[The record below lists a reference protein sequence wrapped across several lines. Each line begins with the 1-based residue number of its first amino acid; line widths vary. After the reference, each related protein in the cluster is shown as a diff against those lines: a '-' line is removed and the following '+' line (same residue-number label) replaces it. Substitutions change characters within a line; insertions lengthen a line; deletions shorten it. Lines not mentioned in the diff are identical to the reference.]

1 MGTATPPWYGCPGQ
15 LAHPYLIFNIMA
27 KSKGFFGLRSGSTKN
42 FTFSELNGQQI
53 TKERVYKVKN
63 PRTLQQMRQRMV
75 MATVSAAYSYLKEI
89 CDHSFEG
96 FGVGSPC
103 MSEFMRLNLDALK
116 AKAQNDAAVVAFNA
130 YQDKNINP
138 VPFMVSKGSL
148 NEIVPTITDGKLAWS
163 TPKNDADTTTAE
175 GIYAAL
181 GLNQGDMVTFILC
194 GGDLINDAALTFAP
208 QPLAITRLHANKQ
221 GAVSTLADAFTVESN
236 NQGNINIDFNLGSN
250 IVFEAACDKLVM
262 GAVIISRK
270 AADKWLR
277 SNATM
282 IVKTGIPA
290 TTVSRQLATYPV
302 ERDLILNGSGLAK
315 GSSTSSL
322 PKPSLSLSA
331 SSVSISTPNG
341 TANAPTLTGAPSGAT
356 VTYSIANSNVATIN
370 PYTGVATAKAN
381 GSTLVTISVGATE
394 TTGATSIAYTL
405 NVTGQSSDA
414 GSGGGGDGEGE

>member
-1 MGTATPPWYGCPGQ
+1 
-15 LAHPYLIFNIMA
+15 MA

-42 FTFSELNGQQI
+42 FTFSELNGQQV

-103 MSEFMRLNLDALK
+103 MAEFMRLNLDALK
-116 AKAQNDAAVVAFNA
+116 GKAQNDAAVIAFNA

-148 NEIVPTITDGKLAWS
+148 NEIVPTIAENKLSWS
-163 TPKNDADTTTAE
+163 TAKGDADTTTAE

-194 GGDLINDAALTFAP
+194 GGDFVSNAALTFAP

-221 GAVSTLADAFTVESN
+221 GAVSSLANAFTVESN
-236 NQGNINIDFNLGSN
+236 NQGNINVDFNMGAN
-250 IVFEAACDKLVM
+250 IVFEATCDKLVM

-282 IVKTGIPA
+282 VVKTGIPA
-290 TTVSRQLATYPV
+290 TSVSRQLATYPV
-302 ERDLILNGSGLAK
+302 ERDLILNGSGLDK

-331 SSVSISTPNG
+331 SSVDIKTPGG
-341 TANAPTLTGAPSGAT
+341 TAKAPTMSGAPAGAA

-370 PYTGVATAKAN
+370 PTSGVATAKAN
-381 GSTLVTISVGATE
+381 GTTLVTISVGATE
-394 TTGATSIAYTL
+394 TTGATTISYTL
-405 NVTGQSSDA
+405 NVTGQSSNA
-414 GSGGGGDGEGE
+414 NPGGGGGDAE

>member
-1 MGTATPPWYGCPGQ
+1 
-15 LAHPYLIFNIMA
+15 MA

-53 TKERVYKVKN
+53 TKERVYRVKN

-96 FGVGSPC
+96 FGVGSQC

-116 AKAQNDAAVVAFNA
+116 AKAQNDAALVAFNA

-138 VPFMVSKGSL
+138 IPFMVSKGSL
-148 NEIVPTITDGKLAWS
+148 NEIVPTIADGKLSWS
-163 TPKNDADTTTAE
+163 TPKNDADTTNAE

-181 GLNQGDMVTFILC
+181 GINRGDMVTFILG
-194 GGDLINDAALTFAP
+194 GGDFINDAALTFAP

-236 NQGNINIDFNLGSN
+236 NMGNINVDFNLGSN

-282 IVKTGIPA
+282 IVKTGIP
-290 TTVSRQLATYPV
+290 TTSVSRQLATYPV
-302 ERDLILNGSGLAK
+302 ERDLILNGSGLDK

-331 SSVSISTPNG
+331 STVTISAKGG
-341 TANAPTLTGAPSGAT
+341 TANPPTLTGKPAGAA
-356 VTYSIANSNVATIN
+356 VTYSIANSNVASIN
-370 PYTGVATAKAN
+370 PTSGVATAKAN
-381 GSTLVTISVGATE
+381 GTTLVTISVGATE

-414 GSGGGGDGEGE
+414 NPGGSGGGDGE

>member
-1 MGTATPPWYGCPGQ
+1 
-15 LAHPYLIFNIMA
+15 MA

-75 MATVSAAYSYLKEI
+75 MASVSAAYSYLKEI

-96 FGVGSPC
+96 LGVGSPC
-103 MSEFMRLNLDALK
+103 MSEFMRVNIDALK
-116 AKAQNDAAVVAFNA
+116 AKAQNDAAVIAFNA

-148 NEIVPTITDGKLAWS
+148 NEIIPTIAEGKLSWS
-163 TPKNDADTTTAE
+163 TPKNNADTTTAE

-194 GGDLINDAALTFAP
+194 GGDFVSNAALTFAP
-208 QPLAITRLHANKQ
+208 QPLAITRLHADKQ
-221 GAVSTLADAFTVESN
+221 GVVSSLANAFTVESN
-236 NQGNINIDFNLGSN
+236 NQGNINVDFNMGAN
-250 IVFEAACDKLVM
+250 IVFEATCDKLVM

-282 IVKTGIPA
+282 VVKAGIPT

-331 SSVSISTPNG
+331 SSVSISTQGG
-341 TANAPTLTGAPSGAT
+341 TANAPTLSGAPAGAA

-370 PYTGVATAKAN
+370 PSTGVATAKAN

-405 NVTGQSSDA
+405 NVTGQQTDA
-414 GSGGGGDGEGE
+414 NPGGGGSGDGE

>member
-1 MGTATPPWYGCPGQ
+1 
-15 LAHPYLIFNIMA
+15 MA

-138 VPFMVSKGSL
+138 VPFMVAKGSL
-148 NEIVPTITDGKLAWS
+148 NEIVPTIADGKLAWS

-175 GIYAAL
+175 GIYTAL

-194 GGDLINDAALTFAP
+194 GGDFVSNAALTFAP
-208 QPLAITRLHANKQ
+208 QPLAITRLHADKQ
-221 GAVSTLADAFTVESN
+221 GAVSSLASAFTVESN
-236 NQGNINIDFNLGSN
+236 NLGNIHVDFNMGANLV
-250 IVFEAACDKLVM
+250 IEATCDKLVM

-282 IVKTGIPA
+282 VVKTGIP
-290 TTVSRQLATYPV
+290 TTSVSRQLATYPV

-331 SSVSISTPNG
+331 SSVSITTPNG
-341 TANAPTLTGAPSGAT
+341 TANAPTLSGAPSGAS
-356 VTYSIANSNVATIN
+356 VTYSIANSKVATIN
-370 PYTGVATAKAN
+370 PSTGVASAKAN
-381 GSTLVTISVGATE
+381 GKTLVTISVGATE
-394 TTGATSIAYTL
+394 TTGATSITYIL
-405 NVTGQSSDA
+405 NVTGQSSDVEP
-414 GSGGGGDGEGE
+414 GGGDGE

>member
-1 MGTATPPWYGCPGQ
+1 
-15 LAHPYLIFNIMA
+15 MA

-103 MSEFMRLNLDALK
+103 MGEFMRLNLDALK
-116 AKAQNDAAVVAFNA
+116 AKAKNDAAVVAFNA

-138 VPFMVSKGSL
+138 VPFMISKGSL
-148 NEIVPTITDGKLAWS
+148 NEIIPTIADSKLSWS
-163 TPKNDADTTTAE
+163 TPKNNADTTTAE

-194 GGDLINDAALTFAP
+194 GGDFVSNAALTFAP
-208 QPLAITRLHANKQ
+208 QPLAITRLHADKQ
-221 GAVSTLADAFTVESN
+221 GAVSSLANAFTIESN
-236 NQGNINIDFNLGSN
+236 NQGSINVDFSLGTN
-250 IVFEAACDKLVM
+250 IVFDVTCDKLVM

-282 IVKTGIPA
+282 VVKDGIP
-290 TTVSRQLATYPV
+290 TTSVSRQLATYPV

-341 TANAPTLTGAPSGAT
+341 TANAPTLTGAPSGAA
-356 VTYSIANSNVATIN
+356 VTYSIANSKVATIN
-370 PYTGVATAKAN
+370 PSTGVATAKAN

-405 NVTGQSSDA
+405 NVTGQSTNA
-414 GSGGGGDGEGE
+414 GQGGGGGNEGE

>member
-1 MGTATPPWYGCPGQ
+1 
-15 LAHPYLIFNIMA
+15 MA

-103 MSEFMRLNLDALK
+103 MGEFMRLNLDALK

-148 NEIVPTITDGKLAWS
+148 NEILPTIANSKLSWS
-163 TPKNDADTTTAE
+163 TPKNGADTTTAE

-181 GLNQGDMVTFILC
+181 GLNKGDMVTFILC
-194 GGDLINDAALTFAP
+194 GGDFVSNAALTFAP
-208 QPLAITRLHANKQ
+208 QPLAITRLHADKQ
-221 GAVSTLADAFTVESN
+221 GAVSSLANAFTIESN
-236 NQGNINIDFNLGSN
+236 NQGNINVDFSMGTN
-250 IVFEAACDKLVM
+250 IVFEATCDKLVM
-262 GAVIISRK
+262 GAIIISRK

-282 IVKTGIPA
+282 VVKTGIP
-290 TTVSRQLATYPV
+290 TTSVSRQLATYPV

-315 GSSTSSL
+315 GNSTSSL

-331 SSVSISTPNG
+331 SSVSITTQGG
-341 TANAPTLTGAPSGAT
+341 TANAPTLTGAPAGAA

-370 PYTGVATAKAN
+370 PSTGVATAKAN
-381 GSTLVTISVGATE
+381 GTTLVTISVGATE

-405 NVTGQSSDA
+405 NVTGQQTDA
-414 GSGGGGDGEGE
+414 NPGGGSTGDGE

>member
-1 MGTATPPWYGCPGQ
+1 
-15 LAHPYLIFNIMA
+15 MA

-116 AKAQNDAAVVAFNA
+116 AKAQNDAAVIAFNA

-148 NEIVPTITDGKLAWS
+148 NEIVPSITDGKLSWS

-194 GGDLINDAALTFAP
+194 GGDFVSNAALTFAP
-208 QPLAITRLHANKQ
+208 QPLAITRLHADKQ
-221 GAVSTLADAFTVESN
+221 GAVSSLANAFTVESN
-236 NQGNINIDFNLGSN
+236 NQGNINVDFNMGAN
-250 IVFEAACDKLVM
+250 IVFEATCDKLVM

-277 SNATM
+277 SNASM
-282 IVKTGIPA
+282 VVKAGIPA
-290 TTVSRQLATYPV
+290 TSVSRQLATYPV

-331 SSVSISTPNG
+331 NSVSISTQGG
-341 TANAPTLTGAPSGAT
+341 TANAPTLTGAPSGAA
-356 VTYSIANSNVATIN
+356 VTYSIANRNVATIN
-370 PYTGVATAKAN
+370 PSTGVATAKAN
-381 GSTLVTISVGATE
+381 GTTLVTISVGATA

-414 GSGGGGDGEGE
+414 NPGGGNSGDGE

>member
-1 MGTATPPWYGCPGQ
+1 
-15 LAHPYLIFNIMA
+15 MA

-96 FGVGSPC
+96 IGVGSPC
-103 MSEFMRLNLDALK
+103 MSEFMRVNLDALK
-116 AKAQNDAAVVAFNA
+116 SKAQNDAAVVAFNA

-138 VPFMVSKGSL
+138 VPFMVAKGSL
-148 NEIVPTITDGKLAWS
+148 NEIVPTIADGKLGWS
-163 TPKNDADTTTAE
+163 TPKGEADTTTAE

-194 GGDLINDAALTFAP
+194 GGDFINNAALTFAP
-208 QPLAITRLHANKQ
+208 QPLAITRLHADKQ
-221 GAVSTLADAFTVESN
+221 GAVSSLADAFTVESN
-236 NQGNINIDFNLGSN
+236 NQGNINVDFNLGAN

-277 SNATM
+277 
-282 IVKTGIPA
+282 
-290 TTVSRQLATYPV
+290 
-302 ERDLILNGSGLAK
+302 
-315 GSSTSSL
+315 
-322 PKPSLSLSA
+322 
-331 SSVSISTPNG
+331 
-341 TANAPTLTGAPSGAT
+341 
-356 VTYSIANSNVATIN
+356 
-370 PYTGVATAKAN
+370 
-381 GSTLVTISVGATE
+381 
-394 TTGATSIAYTL
+394 
-405 NVTGQSSDA
+405 
-414 GSGGGGDGEGE
+414 

>member
-1 MGTATPPWYGCPGQ
+1 
-15 LAHPYLIFNIMA
+15 MA

-116 AKAQNDAAVVAFNA
+116 AKAQNDTAVVSFNA

-148 NEIVPTITDGKLAWS
+148 NEIVPTIAENKLSWS
-163 TPKNDADTTTAE
+163 TAKGNADTTTAE

-194 GGDLINDAALTFAP
+194 GGDFVSNAALTFAP
-208 QPLAITRLHANKQ
+208 QPLAITRLHADKQ
-221 GAVSTLADAFTVESN
+221 GAVSSLANAFTIESN
-236 NQGNINIDFNLGSN
+236 NQGNINVDFSLGSN
-250 IVFEAACDKLVM
+250 IVFEATCDKLVM

-282 IVKTGIPA
+282 VMKTGIPS
-290 TTVSRQLATYPV
+290 TSVSRQLATYPV

-331 SSVSISTPNG
+331 SSVSITTQGG
-341 TANAPTLTGAPSGAT
+341 TANAPTLTGAPAGAA

-370 PYTGVATAKAN
+370 PSTGLATAKAN
-381 GSTLVTISVGATE
+381 GTTLVTISVGATE
-394 TTGATSIAYTL
+394 TTGATTISYTL
-405 NVTGQSSDA
+405 NVTGQQADA
-414 GSGGGGDGEGE
+414 NPGGSGGSDGE

>member
-1 MGTATPPWYGCPGQ
+1 
-15 LAHPYLIFNIMA
+15 MA

-116 AKAQNDAAVVAFNA
+116 GKAQNDAAVVAFNA

-138 VPFMVSKGSL
+138 VPFMVSKGTL
-148 NEIVPTITDGKLAWS
+148 NEIIPTIADGKLSWS

-181 GLNQGDMVTFILC
+181 GLNQGDLVTFILC
-194 GGDLINDAALTFAP
+194 GGDFINNAALAFAP
-208 QPLAITRLHANKQ
+208 QPLAITRLHADKQ
-221 GAVSTLADAFTVESN
+221 GAVSSLADAFTVESN
-236 NQGNINIDFNLGSN
+236 NQGNINVDFSLGSN
-250 IVFEAACDKLVM
+250 IVFEAHCDKLVM

-282 IVKTGIPA
+282 VLKAGIPT

-315 GSSTSSL
+315 GNSTSSL

-331 SSVSISTPNG
+331 SSVSISTQGG
-341 TANAPTLTGAPSGAT
+341 TANAPTLSGAPSGAT
-356 VTYSIANSNVATIN
+356 VTYSIANSNVASID
-370 PYTGVATAKAN
+370 PSTGVATAKAN
-381 GSTLVTISVGATE
+381 GTTLVTISVGATE
-394 TTGATSIAYTL
+394 TTGATSITYTL

-414 GSGGGGDGEGE
+414 NPGGGGSGDGE